1 MEKQVHKIA
10 KRFYN
15 HDGKWIGPEDY
26 KVVISG
32 VEYDWND
39 LAKQYGIET
48 PNQPNAPIKP
58 KKQKQINIDEEEKG
72 YGDMEQ
78 AHSSTSAEEHGDGDS
93 ESTE

>member
-10 KRFYN
+10 SRCIVDGVWIKDSYEVTIN
-15 HDGKWIGPEDY
+15 GEKHDFR
-26 KVVISG
+26 
-32 VEYDWND
+32 D
-39 LAKQYGIET
+39 LAKSFGIDL

-58 KKQKQINIDEEEKG
+58 KKKKQINIDKQEDS

-78 AHSSTSAEEHGDGDS
+78 ALDTESIEEHGDGDS

>member
-10 KRFYN
+10 HRN
-15 HDGKWIGPEDY
+15 IVDGKWIKDSYTVTVDGKEHDFR
-26 KVVISG
+26 
-32 VEYDWND
+32 D
-39 LAKQYGIET
+39 LAKQFGIDL

-58 KKQKQINIDEEEKG
+58 KKQKQINTDIEEKS

-78 AHSSTSAEEHGDGDS
+78 AQSPESVEEHGDGDS